1 MENSIYDNLD
11 RKELVARLKELLE
24 SNPEI
29 VELKTQVEVIKSFF
43 YSQES
48 QDSTEQEVAKE
59 QQTAETAETTEEATA
74 EAPAEATEPAEA
86 EAPNE
91 TEVKEENNE
100 PTIEEQFKELL
111 GIYRQKRAEYQAKIE
126 AEQKENLKKKQEIL
140 KKLEELSAPS
150 DNLGDVINTFHELQ
164 NQWREIGSVPAQNT
178 SEIYTQYK
186 IFQEQFYDLIKINA
200 ALRDYDFKRNLEQ
213 KQTLIEQAK
222 ALLDVE
228 DVVKAFQQLQNLHLQ
243 WREIGPVAKDLREEV
258 WNTFKDITTEINKRH
273 QDFFEKMK
281 EAEKALTE
289 EKDALCHIVEDINY
303 DELKTAKDWEEKT
316 KSVVELNDK
325 FQSKTPYEHRVNAK
339 MYRRYREACDK
350 FFEAKRVFFEKIN
363 AVYEENL
370 AKKRAL
376 VEKAQKMQNST
387 EWQSTAAKLQNLQKE
402 WKEIGP
408 VPRKYADELWT
419 AFRAACDAFFN
430 ARKEVTRVKDEE
442 EQANK
447 AAKMAV
453 IEKIKAWQPT
463 GNDEEDQA
471 ALQALQDEF
480 TSIGHIPFKEKDKI
494 YNAFREAINPLMK
507 NMRIIRRTA
516 QLNLQKDK
524 NALKKQYDTMKQ
536 QLATYENNMG
546 FFHNYPKD
554 NPIIKDLEK
563 KIEALRQDIE
573 ILRNTIAEREAQEQ
587 QEDNE

>member
-43 YSQES
+43 YSQGS
-48 QDSTEQEVAKE
+48 QEPTEQKVAEE
-59 QQTAETAETTEEATA
+59 QQSAESMEPTEEAANA
-74 EAPAEATEPAEA
+74 EQPAETPEKSESD
-86 EAPNE
+86 
-91 TEVKEENNE
+91 VKEENNE
-100 PTIEEQFKELL
+100 PTIEEQFKALL
-111 GIYRQKRAEYQAKIE
+111 GVYRQRRAEYQAKIE
-126 AEQKENLKKKQEIL
+126 AEQKENLKKKEAIL

-178 SEIYTQYK
+178 AELYTQYK
-186 IFQEQFYDLIKINA
+186 IYQEQFYDLIKINA

-213 KQTLIEQAK
+213 KQAIIEQAK
-222 ALLDVE
+222 SLLEME
-228 DVVKAFQQLQNLHLQ
+228 DVVKAFQQLQNLHMQ
-243 WREIGPVAKDLREEV
+243 WREIGPVAKDLREET
-258 WNTFKDITTEINKRH
+258 WNTFKEITTEINKRH
-273 QDFFEKMK
+273 QDFFEKVK

-289 EKDALCHIVEDINY
+289 EKDAYCHVVEDINF

-316 KSVVELNDK
+316 KEVVELNDK
-325 FQSKTPYEHRVNAK
+325 FQSKTPYEHRVNSK

-350 FFEAKRVFFEKIN
+350 FFEAKRIFFEKIN

-370 AKKRAL
+370 AKKRVL
-376 VEKAQKMQNST
+376 IEKAQQLQNST

-408 VPRKYADELWT
+408 VPRKYSDELWT

-430 ARKEVTRVKDEE
+430 ARKEATRAKDEE

-447 AAKMAV
+447 AAKMTV

-471 ALQALQDEF
+471 ALQAFQDEF

-507 NMRIIRRTA
+507 NLRIIRRTA

-563 KIEALRQDIE
+563 KIESLRQDIE
-573 ILRNTIAEREAQEQ
+573 ILRNTIAEREEQERQ
-587 QEDNE
+587 QEEN

>member
-43 YSQES
+43 YSQGS
-48 QDSTEQEVAKE
+48 QEPTEQEVAEE
-59 QQTAETAETTEEATA
+59 QQNAESMESTEETANAEQPAETPEKSESD
-74 EAPAEATEPAEA
+74 
-86 EAPNE
+86 
-91 TEVKEENNE
+91 VKEENNE
-100 PTIEEQFKELL
+100 PTIEEQFKALL
-111 GIYRQKRAEYQAKIE
+111 GVYRQRRAEYQAKIE
-126 AEQKENLKKKQEIL
+126 AEQKENLKKKEAIL

-178 SEIYTQYK
+178 AELYTQYK
-186 IFQEQFYDLIKINA
+186 VYQEQFYDLIKINA

-213 KQTLIEQAK
+213 KQALIEQAK
-222 ALLDVE
+222 ALLEME

-243 WREIGPVAKDLREEV
+243 WREIGPVAKDLREET
-258 WNTFKDITTEINKRH
+258 WNTFKEITTEINKRH
-273 QDFFEKMK
+273 QDFFEKVK

-289 EKDALCHIVEDINY
+289 EKDAYCHIVEDINF
-303 DELKTAKDWEEKT
+303 DELQTAKDWDEKT
-316 KSVVELNDK
+316 KEVVDLNDK
-325 FQSKTPYEHRVNAK
+325 FQSKTPYEHRVNSK

-370 AKKRAL
+370 SKKRAL
-376 VEKAQKMQNST
+376 VEKAQQLQNST

-408 VPRKYADELWT
+408 VPRKYSDELWT

-430 ARKEVTRVKDEE
+430 ARKEANRAKDEE

-471 ALQALQDEF
+471 ALQAFQDEF
-480 TSIGHIPFKEKDKI
+480 TSIGHIPFKDKDKI
-494 YNAFREAINPLMK
+494 YNAFREVINPLMK
-507 NMRIIRRTA
+507 NIRIIRRTA

-563 KIEALRQDIE
+563 KIESLRQDIE
-573 ILRNTIAEREAQEQ
+573 ILRNTIAEREEQERQ
-587 QEDNE
+587 QEEN

>member
-43 YSQES
+43 YSQGS
-48 QDSTEQEVAKE
+48 QEPTEQEVAEE
-59 QQTAETAETTEEATA
+59 QQNAESMESTEETANAEQPAETPEKSESD
-74 EAPAEATEPAEA
+74 
-86 EAPNE
+86 
-91 TEVKEENNE
+91 VKEENNE
-100 PTIEEQFKELL
+100 PTIEEQFKALL
-111 GIYRQKRAEYQAKIE
+111 GVYRQRRAEYQAKIE
-126 AEQKENLKKKQEIL
+126 AEQKENLKKKEAIL

-178 SEIYTQYK
+178 AELYTQYK
-186 IFQEQFYDLIKINA
+186 VYQEQFYDLIKINA

-213 KQTLIEQAK
+213 KQALIEQAK
-222 ALLDVE
+222 ALLEME

-243 WREIGPVAKDLREEV
+243 WREIGPVAKDLREET
-258 WNTFKDITTEINKRH
+258 WNTFKEITTEINKRH
-273 QDFFEKMK
+273 QDFFEKVK

-289 EKDALCHIVEDINY
+289 EKDAYCHIVEDINF
-303 DELKTAKDWEEKT
+303 DELQTAKDWDEKT
-316 KSVVELNDK
+316 KEVVDLNDK
-325 FQSKTPYEHRVNAK
+325 FQSKTPYEHRVNSK

-376 VEKAQKMQNST
+376 VEKAQQLQNST

-408 VPRKYADELWT
+408 VPRKYSDELWT

-430 ARKEVTRVKDEE
+430 ARKEANRAKDEE

-471 ALQALQDEF
+471 ALQAFQDEF
-480 TSIGHIPFKEKDKI
+480 TSIGHIPFKDKDKI
-494 YNAFREAINPLMK
+494 YNAFREVINPLMK
-507 NMRIIRRTA
+507 NIRIIRRTA

-546 FFHNYPKD
+546 FFHNYSKD

-563 KIEALRQDIE
+563 KIESLRQDIE
-573 ILRNTIAEREAQEQ
+573 ILRNTIAEREEQERQ
-587 QEDNE
+587 QEEN

>member
-48 QDSTEQEVAKE
+48 QEPTEQEVATE
-59 QQTAETAETTEEATA
+59 QQTAETTESAETATA
-74 EAPAEATEPAEA
+74 PS
-86 EAPNE
+86 E

-100 PTIEEQFKELL
+100 PTIEEQFKALL
-111 GIYRQKRAEYQAKIE
+111 GVYRQRRAEYQAKIE
-126 AEQKENLKKKQEIL
+126 AEQKENLVKKQAIL

-164 NQWREIGSVPAQNT
+164 NQWREIGSVPAANT
-178 SEIYTQYK
+178 SELYTQYK
-186 IFQEQFYDLIKINA
+186 IYQEQFYDLIKINA

-213 KQTLIEQAK
+213 KQALIEQAK
-222 ALLDVE
+222 ALLEME

-243 WREIGPVAKDLREEV
+243 WREIGPVAKDLREEI
-258 WNTFKDITTEINKRH
+258 WNTFKEITTEINKRH
-273 QDFFEKMK
+273 QDFFEKVK

-289 EKDALCHIVEDINY
+289 EKDALCHKVEDINY
-303 DELKTAKDWEEKT
+303 DELKTAKEWEEKT
-316 KSVVELNDK
+316 KEVVELNDK
-325 FQSKTPYEHRVNAK
+325 FQSKTPFEHRVNSK

-376 VEKAQKMQNST
+376 VEKAQQLQNST

-430 ARKEVTRVKDEE
+430 ARKEVNRAKDEE

-507 NMRIIRRTA
+507 SIRIIRRTA
-516 QLNLQKDK
+516 QLNLQNDK
-524 NALKKQYDTMKQ
+524 NVLRKQYDTMKQ

-563 KIEALRQDIE
+563 KIDNLRQDIE

-587 QEDNE
+587 QEDKE

>member
-11 RKELVARLKELLE
+11 RKELVARLKELLD

-29 VELKTQVEVIKSFF
+29 VELKTQVEIIKSFF

-48 QDSTEQEVAKE
+48 QEPTEQDIAE
-59 QQTAETAETTEEATA
+59 QQPAETMENAETNENA
-74 EAPAEATEPAEA
+74 EPTPSN
-86 EAPNE
+86 NE
-91 TEVKEENNE
+91 TENAENNE
-100 PTIEEQFKELL
+100 PTIEEQFKALL
-111 GIYRQKRAEYQAKIE
+111 GIYRQRRAEYQAKIE

-178 SEIYTQYK
+178 AELYTQYK
-186 IFQEQFYDLIKINA
+186 VYQEQFYDLIKINA

-213 KQTLIEQAK
+213 KQALIEQAK
-222 ALLDVE
+222 ALLEME
-228 DVVKAFQQLQNLHLQ
+228 DVVKAFQHLQNLHLQ
-243 WREIGPVAKDLREEV
+243 WREIGPVAKDLREEI
-258 WNTFKDITTEINKRH
+258 WNTFKEITTEINKRH
-273 QDFFEKMK
+273 QDFFEKVK

-289 EKDALCHIVEDINY
+289 EKDALCHKVEDINY
-303 DELKTAKDWEEKT
+303 DELKTAKDWDDKT
-316 KSVVELNDK
+316 KEVVELNDK
-325 FQSKTPYEHRVNAK
+325 FQSKNPYEHRVNSK
-339 MYRRYREACDK
+339 MYHRYREACDK
-350 FFEAKRVFFEKIN
+350 FFEAKRIFFEQIN

-376 VEKAQKMQNST
+376 VEKAQQLQNST

-408 VPRKYADELWT
+408 IPRKYADELWK

-430 ARKEVTRVKDEE
+430 ARKDANRAKDEE

-471 ALQALQDEF
+471 ALQAFQDEF
-480 TSIGHIPFKEKDKI
+480 TSIGHIPFKEKDRI

-507 NMRIIRRTA
+507 NIRIIRRTA

-563 KIEALRQDIE
+563 KIESLRQDLE
-573 ILRNTIAEREAQEQ
+573 ILRNTIAEREEQEQ
-587 QEDNE
+587 QAEN

>member
-43 YSQES
+43 YSQGS
-48 QDSTEQEVAKE
+48 QEPTEQEVAEE
-59 QQTAETAETTEEATA
+59 QQNAESMESTEETANAEQPAETPEKSESD
-74 EAPAEATEPAEA
+74 
-86 EAPNE
+86 
-91 TEVKEENNE
+91 VKEENNE
-100 PTIEEQFKELL
+100 PTIEEQFKALL
-111 GIYRQKRAEYQAKIE
+111 GVYRQRRAEYQAKIE
-126 AEQKENLKKKQEIL
+126 AEQKENLKKKEAIL

-178 SEIYTQYK
+178 AELYTQYK
-186 IFQEQFYDLIKINA
+186 VYQEQFYDLIKINA

-213 KQTLIEQAK
+213 KQALIEQAK
-222 ALLDVE
+222 ALLEME

-243 WREIGPVAKDLREEV
+243 WREIGPVAKDLREET
-258 WNTFKDITTEINKRH
+258 WNTFKEITTEINKRH
-273 QDFFEKMK
+273 QDFFEKVK

-289 EKDALCHIVEDINY
+289 EKDAYCHIVEDINF
-303 DELKTAKDWEEKT
+303 DELQTAKDWDEKT
-316 KSVVELNDK
+316 KEVVDLNDK
-325 FQSKTPYEHRVNAK
+325 FQSKTPYEHRVNSK

-370 AKKRAL
+370 SKKRAL
-376 VEKAQKMQNST
+376 VEKAQQLQNST

-408 VPRKYADELWT
+408 VPRKYSDELWT

-430 ARKEVTRVKDEE
+430 ARKEANRAKDEE

-453 IEKIKAWQPT
+453 IEKIKTWQPT

-471 ALQALQDEF
+471 ALQAFQDEF
-480 TSIGHIPFKEKDKI
+480 TSIGHIPFKDKDKI
-494 YNAFREAINPLMK
+494 YNAFREVINPLMK
-507 NMRIIRRTA
+507 NIRIIRRTA

-546 FFHNYPKD
+546 FFHNYSKD

-563 KIEALRQDIE
+563 KIESLRQDIE
-573 ILRNTIAEREAQEQ
+573 ILRNTIAEREEQERQ
-587 QEDNE
+587 QEEN

>member
-1 MENSIYDNLD
+1 MENPIYDNLD
-11 RKELVARLKELLE
+11 RKELVARLKELLD

-29 VELKTQVEVIKSFF
+29 VELKTQVEIIKSFF

-48 QDSTEQEVAKE
+48 QEPTEQEVATE
-59 QQTAETAETTEEATA
+59 QQTAESTEN
-74 EAPAEATEPAEA
+74 TEPAA
-86 EAPNE
+86 ENAEPAPEKNE
-91 TEVKEENNE
+91 TDNVENNE
-100 PTIEEQFKELL
+100 PSIEEQFKALL
-111 GIYRQKRAEYQAKIE
+111 SVYRQKRAEYQAKIE
-126 AEQKENLKKKQEIL
+126 AEQQENLKKKQDIL

-164 NQWREIGSVPAQNT
+164 NQWREIGNVPPQNT
-178 SEIYTQYK
+178 SELYSQYK
-186 IFQEQFYDLIKINA
+186 VYQEQFYDLIKINA
-200 ALRDYDFKRNLEQ
+200 ALRDYDFRRNLEQ
-213 KQTLIEQAK
+213 KQAIIEQAK
-222 ALLDVE
+222 ALLEME
-228 DVVKAFQQLQNLHLQ
+228 DVIKAFQTLQSLHLQ
-243 WREIGPVAKDLREEV
+243 WREIGPVAKDLREEI
-258 WNTFKDITTEINKRH
+258 WNTFKDITTEINRRH
-273 QDFFEKMK
+273 QEFFEKVK
-281 EAEKALTE
+281 EAEKELTE

-303 DELKTAKDWEEKT
+303 DELKTAKDWDEKT
-316 KSVVELNDK
+316 KQVVELNDK
-325 FQSKTPYEHRVNAK
+325 FQSKTPFEHRINSK

-350 FFEAKRVFFEKIN
+350 FFEAKRIFFEQIN

-370 AKKRAL
+370 AKKRAI
-376 VEKAQKMQNST
+376 VEKAQQLQNST

-408 VPRKYADELWT
+408 VPRKYSDELWT

-430 ARKEVTRVKDEE
+430 ARKEANRAKDEE

-471 ALQALQDEF
+471 ALQAFQDEF
-480 TSIGHIPFKEKDKI
+480 TSIGHTPFKDKDRI
-494 YNAFREAINPLMK
+494 YNAFREVINPLMK
-507 NMRIIRRTA
+507 NLRIIRRTA

-563 KIEALRQDIE
+563 KIEQLRQDLD

-587 QEDNE
+587 QDNND

>member
-29 VELKTQVEVIKSFF
+29 VELKTQVEIIKSFF

-48 QDSTEQEVAKE
+48 QEPTEQKAAEEQQSAESMESTEETADAE
-59 QQTAETAETTEEATA
+59 QPAETPEKSESD
-74 EAPAEATEPAEA
+74 
-86 EAPNE
+86 
-91 TEVKEENNE
+91 VKEENNE
-100 PTIEEQFKELL
+100 PTIEEQFKALL
-111 GIYRQKRAEYQAKIE
+111 GVYRQRRAEYQAKIE
-126 AEQKENLKKKQEIL
+126 AEQKENLKKKEAIL

-150 DNLGDVINTFHELQ
+150 ENLGDVINTFHELQ

-178 SEIYTQYK
+178 AELYTQYK
-186 IFQEQFYDLIKINA
+186 IYQEQFYDLIKINA

-213 KQTLIEQAK
+213 KQAIIEQAK
-222 ALLDVE
+222 SLLEME
-228 DVVKAFQQLQNLHLQ
+228 DVVKAFQQLQNLHMQ
-243 WREIGPVAKDLREEV
+243 WREIGPVAKDLREET
-258 WNTFKDITTEINKRH
+258 WNTFKEITTEINKRH
-273 QDFFEKMK
+273 QDFFEKVK

-289 EKDALCHIVEDINY
+289 EKDAYCHVVEDINF

-316 KSVVELNDK
+316 KEVVELNDK
-325 FQSKTPYEHRVNAK
+325 FQSKTPYEHRVNSK

-350 FFEAKRVFFEKIN
+350 FFEAKRIFFEKIN

-376 VEKAQKMQNST
+376 IEKAQQLQNST

-408 VPRKYADELWT
+408 VPRKYSDELWT

-430 ARKEVTRVKDEE
+430 ARKEATRAKDEE

-447 AAKMAV
+447 AAKMTV

-471 ALQALQDEF
+471 ALQAFQDEF

-507 NMRIIRRTA
+507 NLRIIRRTA

-563 KIEALRQDIE
+563 KIESLRQDIE
-573 ILRNTIAEREAQEQ
+573 ILRNTIAEREELERQ
-587 QEDNE
+587 QGEN

>member
-43 YSQES
+43 YSQGS
-48 QDSTEQEVAKE
+48 QEPTEQEVAEE
-59 QQTAETAETTEEATA
+59 QQNAESMESTEETANAEQPAETPEKSESD
-74 EAPAEATEPAEA
+74 
-86 EAPNE
+86 
-91 TEVKEENNE
+91 VKEENNE
-100 PTIEEQFKELL
+100 PTIEEQFKALL
-111 GIYRQKRAEYQAKIE
+111 GVYRQRRAEYQAKIE
-126 AEQKENLKKKQEIL
+126 AEQKENLKKKEAIL

-178 SEIYTQYK
+178 AELYTQYK
-186 IFQEQFYDLIKINA
+186 VYQEQFYDLIKINA

-213 KQTLIEQAK
+213 KQALIEQAK
-222 ALLDVE
+222 ALLEME

-243 WREIGPVAKDLREEV
+243 WREIGPVAKDLREET
-258 WNTFKDITTEINKRH
+258 WNTFKEITTEINKRH
-273 QDFFEKMK
+273 QDFFEKVK

-289 EKDALCHIVEDINY
+289 EKDAYCHIVEDINF
-303 DELKTAKDWEEKT
+303 DELQTAKDWDEKT
-316 KSVVELNDK
+316 KEVVDLNDK
-325 FQSKTPYEHRVNAK
+325 FQSKTPYEHRVNSK

-376 VEKAQKMQNST
+376 VEKAQQLQNST

-408 VPRKYADELWT
+408 VPRKYSDELWT

-430 ARKEVTRVKDEE
+430 ARKEANRAKDEE

-471 ALQALQDEF
+471 ALQAFQDEF
-480 TSIGHIPFKEKDKI
+480 TSIGHIPFKDKDKI
-494 YNAFREAINPLMK
+494 YNAFREVINPLMK
-507 NMRIIRRTA
+507 NIRIIRRTA

-563 KIEALRQDIE
+563 KIESLRQDIE
-573 ILRNTIAEREAQEQ
+573 ILRNTIAEREEQERQ
-587 QEDNE
+587 QEEN

>member
-43 YSQES
+43 YSQGS
-48 QDSTEQEVAKE
+48 QEPTEQKVAEE
-59 QQTAETAETTEEATA
+59 QQSAESMEPTEEAANA
-74 EAPAEATEPAEA
+74 EQPAETPEKSESD
-86 EAPNE
+86 
-91 TEVKEENNE
+91 VKEENNE
-100 PTIEEQFKELL
+100 PTIEEQFKALL
-111 GIYRQKRAEYQAKIE
+111 GVYRQRRAEYQAKIE
-126 AEQKENLKKKQEIL
+126 AEQEENLKKKEAIL

-164 NQWREIGSVPAQNT
+164 NQWREIGSVPPQNT
-178 SEIYTQYK
+178 AELYTQYK
-186 IFQEQFYDLIKINA
+186 VYQEQFYDLIKINA

-213 KQTLIEQAK
+213 KQAIIEQAK
-222 ALLDVE
+222 SLLEME
-228 DVVKAFQQLQNLHLQ
+228 DVVKAFQQLQNLHMQ
-243 WREIGPVAKDLREEV
+243 WREIGPVAKDLREET
-258 WNTFKDITTEINKRH
+258 WNTFKEITTEINKRH
-273 QDFFEKMK
+273 QDFFEKVK

-289 EKDALCHIVEDINY
+289 EKDAYCHVVEDINF

-316 KSVVELNDK
+316 KEVVELNDK
-325 FQSKTPYEHRVNAK
+325 FQSKTPYEHRVNSK

-350 FFEAKRVFFEKIN
+350 FFEAKRIFFEKIN

-376 VEKAQKMQNST
+376 IEKAQQLQNST

-408 VPRKYADELWT
+408 VPRKYSDELWT

-430 ARKEVTRVKDEE
+430 ARKEATRAKDEE

-447 AAKMAV
+447 AAKMTV

-471 ALQALQDEF
+471 ALQAFQDEF

-507 NMRIIRRTA
+507 NLRIIRRTA

-563 KIEALRQDIE
+563 KIESLRQDIE
-573 ILRNTIAEREAQEQ
+573 ILRNTIAEREELERQ
-587 QEDNE
+587 QGEN

>member
-43 YSQES
+43 YSQGS
-48 QDSTEQEVAKE
+48 QEPTEQEVAEE
-59 QQTAETAETTEEATA
+59 QQPVESMESTEETVNAEQPAETPEKSESD
-74 EAPAEATEPAEA
+74 
-86 EAPNE
+86 
-91 TEVKEENNE
+91 VKEENNE
-100 PTIEEQFKELL
+100 PTIEEQFKALL
-111 GIYRQKRAEYQAKIE
+111 GVYRQRRAEYQAKIE
-126 AEQKENLKKKQEIL
+126 AEQKENLKKKEAIL

-178 SEIYTQYK
+178 AELYTQYK
-186 IFQEQFYDLIKINA
+186 IYQEQFYDLIKINA

-213 KQTLIEQAK
+213 KQALIEQAK
-222 ALLDVE
+222 ALLEME

-243 WREIGPVAKDLREEV
+243 WREIGPVAKDLREET
-258 WNTFKDITTEINKRH
+258 WNTFKEITTEINKRH
-273 QDFFEKMK
+273 QDFFEKVK

-289 EKDALCHIVEDINY
+289 EKDAYCHIVEDINF
-303 DELKTAKDWEEKT
+303 DELQTAKDWDEKT
-316 KSVVELNDK
+316 KEVVDLNDK
-325 FQSKTPYEHRVNAK
+325 FQSKTPYEHRVNSK

-370 AKKRAL
+370 AKKRTL
-376 VEKAQKMQNST
+376 VEKAQQLQNST

-408 VPRKYADELWT
+408 VPRKYSDELWT

-430 ARKEVTRVKDEE
+430 ARKEANRAKDEE

-471 ALQALQDEF
+471 ALQAFQDEF
-480 TSIGHIPFKEKDKI
+480 TSIGHIPFKEKDKV
-494 YNAFREAINPLMK
+494 YNAFREVINPLMK
-507 NMRIIRRTA
+507 NIRIIRRTA

-563 KIEALRQDIE
+563 KIESLRQDIE

-587 QEDNE
+587 EEN